1 MSDEARAEFLQE
13 HFESPPKQ
21 AHAARLGM
29 WIFLSTELLLFGGLF
44 IAYGTYR
51 AQFPDDFEEASRH
64 LELGIGTANTFILL
78 TSSFFVALS
87 LHFVRMGRSRLCA
100 AMIGMAI
107 LLGLA
112 FMLLKAIEYRADILE
127 GLLPGRFLSEPTVR
141 TPGGAVFMSVYWIAT
156 GLHALHVTIGLSVLA
171 VIGFYAWRGA
181 FGPEYHTP
189 VELGGLYWHL
199 VDSIWIFLWPL
210 LYLL

>member
-1 MSDEARAEFLQE
+1 MTDEAKAEFLQE

-21 AHAARLGM
+21 EHAGRLGM
-29 WIFLSTELLLFGGLF
+29 WIFLSTEILLFSGLF

-51 AQFPDDFEEASRH
+51 AQFPHDFEVTSRH
-64 LELGIGTANTFILL
+64 LKLAIGTANTFILL

-87 LHFVRMGRSRLCA
+87 LHFVRIGRSRLCA
-100 AMIGMAI
+100 AMIGLAI
-107 LLGLA
+107 LLGLMFLA
-112 FMLLKAIEYRADILE
+112 LKAVEYRADILE
-127 GLLPGRFLSEPTVR
+127 GLLPGRLLSEPSVR
-141 TPGGAVFMSVYWIAT
+141 TPGGAVFLSVYWIAT
-156 GLHALHVTIGLSVLA
+156 ALHAVHVTVGLGVLA
-171 VIGFYAWRGA
+171 VIGFLAFRGA

-189 VELGGLYWHL
+189 VELGGMYWHL